1 MDRGLVS
8 VIINCRN
15 SEKYLSQC
23 IDSVLIQT
31 YTNYELIIV
40 DNKSKDK
47 TKTIIKSYN
56 DSRIKYYYLKTK
68 LNLGGARNF
77 ALKKSKGKYIAFIDS
92 DDIWLDDKL
101 EKTVNKF
108 SKGIGLIYSD
118 VEYFNET
125 SSFRLY
131 NSRKLYKGDIF
142 NNLLYDYNLCMSSCV
157 VDSEVIS
164 KNNLQFDE
172 NLKVCEDLDFFLKIT
187 YLSKVDYSLDVLVKY
202 RIHNNNLTSKY
213 HNLFFDEF
221 ELTINNLVNYF
232 NLDKDHFVKAMDY
245 NYIKRARYFWR
256 NNKIKEAFSSLNMIK
271 KLFFH
276 RVFYTCIILIPF
288 SLVLFLYKPFTG
300 IKIRFNES

>member
-1 MDRGLVS
+1 M
-8 VIINCRN
+8 
-15 SEKYLSQC
+15 
-23 IDSVLIQT
+23 
-31 YTNYELIIV
+31 
-40 DNKSKDK
+40 
-47 TKTIIKSYN
+47 
-56 DSRIKYYYLKTK
+56 
-68 LNLGGARNF
+68 
-77 ALKKSKGKYIAFIDS
+77 
-92 DDIWLDDKL
+92 
-101 EKTVNKF
+101 
-108 SKGIGLIYSD
+108 
-118 VEYFNET
+118 
-125 SSFRLY
+125 
-131 NSRKLYKGDIF
+131 
-142 NNLLYDYNLCMSSCV
+142 
-157 VDSEVIS
+157 
-164 KNNLQFDE
+164 
-172 NLKVCEDLDFFLKIT
+172 
-187 YLSKVDYSLDVLVKY
+187 DVLVKY